1 MPQSCC
7 GTWVQ
12 HLHPLGFCFP
22 TAVDARQVS
31 GGALPPKVEQPVKE
45 LRGSCRQRS
54 RLIVGPCASRCQS
67 PQGSDGPGVLRSPAL
82 GR

>member
-12 HLHPLGFCFP
+12 HLHPLGFRFP
-22 TAVDARQVS
+22 TAAEAHLAGVWGRPSSQ
-31 GGALPPKVEQPVKE
+31 GGATCQRAQRL
-45 LRGSCRQRS
+45 LRSS
-54 RLIVGPCASRCQS
+54 RLIVGPCASQCQS

-82 GR
+82 GT